1 MQSSTPIS
9 ASQVAPSA
17 PRAQRPNNRK
27 SGITTALQKQSQ
39 HQSHPRVNN
48 NNNNNNNNNSCSNG
62 PRQVQRSPE
71 QAHSRHQSMPLQ
83 QRGNYNNQN
92 NNKNDMSN
100 VTILKRSSAAPT
112 PKGTAQVQALQQ
124 QQPLNQQLQNFQQ
137 QQQQQQHRNNY
148 QNQKPKPQFQQQQ
161 IPSKTRRVQRRREIE
176 SQAQVDLDLAMHQ
189 SPPLDPSS
197 PPSSSDSD
205 DSESTLSRLPDNILN
220 ARRHR
225 QMASSPP
232 QRPSSAPVQLQSR
245 HGYQNID
252 IQRPSPNVA
261 KAPSA
266 DKVMLA
272 EKKSTLY
279 AGPTFHNAPPPAS
292 LPIPAFARSPVNSP
306 AEPAVERLPST
317 PFFAEAA
324 SPQLNSMRPQMAQQ
338 QQPTGWTGH
347 HSMPVAHHY
356 NVPERM
362 ATSSFTPHAP
372 GQYGVDQLMEI
383 SQNLRTLL
391 KIQSQ

>member
-1 MQSSTPIS
+1 MQSSAPIA

-39 HQSHPRVNN
+39 HQSQPRANN
-48 NNNNNNNNNSCSNG
+48 NNNNNCSNG

-71 QAHSRHQSMPLQ
+71 QAHSRRQSMPAQ
-83 QRGNYNNQN
+83 QRGNFNQ
-92 NNKNDMSN
+92 NKNDMSN

-112 PKGTAQVQALQQ
+112 PKGTAQAQALQQ
-124 QQPLNQQLQNFQQ
+124 QQPLNQQQQ
-137 QQQQQQHRNNY
+137 HQQHRNNY

-161 IPSKTRRVQRRREIE
+161 IPSKTRRVQKRREIE
-176 SQAQVDLDLAMHQ
+176 SQAQADLDLAMHQ

-205 DSESTLSRLPDNILN
+205 DSESTLSRLPDNVLN
-220 ARRHR
+220 TRRHR
-225 QMASSPP
+225 QMAGSPP
-232 QRPSSAPVQLQSR
+232 RRPNSAPVQSR
-245 HGYQNID
+245 NG
-252 IQRPSPNVA
+252 P
-261 KAPSA
+261 KASSA

-279 AGPTFHNAPPPAS
+279 AGPTFHNAPPPTS
-292 LPIPAFARSPVNSP
+292 LPIPAFARSPANTP
-306 AEPAVERLPST
+306 AEPTVERLPST

-324 SPQLNSMRPQMAQQ
+324 SPQLNSMRPQMAQ

>member
-27 SGITTALQKQSQ
+27 SGITSALHKQSQ
-39 HQSHPRVNN
+39 GQSQPQSLPRNN
-48 NNNNNNNNNSCSNG
+48 TNTNG
-62 PRQVQRSPE
+62 PRPVQRNPE
-71 QAHSRHQSMPLQ
+71 QAHSRHQSMPPQ
-83 QRGNYNNQN
+83 QRGNNT
-92 NNKNDMSN
+92 KNDMTN
-100 VTILKRSSAAPT
+100 VSILKRSSATPA
-112 PKGTAQVQALQQ
+112 PKGAQVQGS
-124 QQPLNQQLQNFQQ
+124 NQGLMQQ
-137 QQQQQQHRNNY
+137 QQQQQQQQQRNHY

-161 IPSKTRRVQRRREIE
+161 FPNKTRRVQKRREIE
-176 SQAQVDLDLAMHQ
+176 SQVQVDLDLAMHQ

-220 ARRHR
+220 ARRQR
-225 QMASSPP
+225 QMAGSPP
-232 QRPSSAPVQLQSR
+232 QRPSSAPVQFR
-245 HGYQNID
+245 HGYQNMD
-252 IQRPSPNVA
+252 TQRPNPIVT
-261 KAPSA
+261 KASSA
-266 DKVMLA
+266 DKVLLA

-279 AGPTFHNAPPPAS
+279 AGPTFHNAPPPTS
-292 LPIPAFARSPVNSP
+292 LPIPAFARSPATSP
-306 AEPAVERLPST
+306 TALAVERLPSTPSTPST

-324 SPQLNSMRPQMAQQ
+324 SPQLNSMRLHMAQPQ
-338 QQPTGWTGH
+338 STGWTGH
-347 HSMPVAHHY
+347 HSMPIAHHY

-372 GQYGVDQLMEI
+372 GQYGSDQLMEI

>member
-1 MQSSTPIS
+1 MQSSAPIA

-39 HQSHPRVNN
+39 HQSHSRANN
-48 NNNNNNNNNSCSNG
+48 NNCSNG

-71 QAHSRHQSMPLQ
+71 QAHSRRQSMPAQ
-83 QRGNYNNQN
+83 QRGNFNNQ
-92 NNKNDMSN
+92 NKNDMSN
-100 VTILKRSSAAPT
+100 VTILKRSSAAPV
-112 PKGTAQVQALQQ
+112 PKGTAQIQALQQ

-137 QQQQQQHRNNY
+137 QQHQQHRNNY

-161 IPSKTRRVQRRREIE
+161 IPSKTRRVQKRREIE
-176 SQAQVDLDLAMHQ
+176 SQAQADLDLAMHQ

-205 DSESTLSRLPDNILN
+205 DSESTLSRLPDNVLN
-220 ARRHR
+220 TRRHR
-225 QMASSPP
+225 QMAGNPP
-232 QRPSSAPVQLQSR
+232 QRPNSAPVQSR
-245 HGYQNID
+245 QGYQNID
-252 IQRPSPNVA
+252 IQRSSP
-261 KAPSA
+261 KASSA

-279 AGPTFHNAPPPAS
+279 AGPTFHNAPPPTS
-292 LPIPAFARSPVNSP
+292 LPIPAFARSPANTP
-306 AEPAVERLPST
+306 AEPTVERLPST

-324 SPQLNSMRPQMAQQ
+324 SPQLNSMRPQMAQ